1 MRHLAGWRRGLGPC
15 PALPWIP
22 HPLRPGLCSRPC
34 SVTMPGETQLPALG
48 EPFPWAVFSPLPSP
62 CTAAKPFQAGGSWSA
77 RPKCLL
83 STSSSD
89 WERAGPEPCVCC
101 VGMWTARD
109 SEWQKAKVPS
119 HLHGAEAVTCLASL
133 DRTCSLR
140 VCQSPLLAACTV
152 RHSRKQQDRA
162 STLSGTHAI
171 VHVNVTWRI

>member
-1 MRHLAGWRRGLGPC
+1 MEERPGSLPC

-34 SVTMPGETQLPALG
+34 PVTMPGETQLPALG